1 MCTQIPQAVHE
12 WFTVNFPQIPGSD
25 LRCTWKQEAQNRY
38 LLTIQGSLQEDTFVG
53 QWHVGICPNFEP
65 SFYYTPHLTPKE
77 DNVIDMHVYRTPAM
91 MRS

>member
-25 LRCTWKQEAQNRY
+25 LRCTWKQETQNRY

-53 QWHVGICPNFEP
+53 VFKK
-65 SFYYTPHLTPKE
+65 TPLW
-77 DNVIDMHVYRTPAM
+77 VSGM
-91 MRS
+91 